1 MLRASRVSKSRS
13 PYSRTT
19 TTNSAAR
26 AKKRSVPETTLPRP
40 HDVAIVDQAPIVT
53 QSQTVSTVASLVPLQ
68 PASSAEVNQVDQVSS
83 IGSLGRPLSLHGT
96 YSVLESYSG
105 TVASLLQAS
114 VSQNTANVYRQG
126 LQSFFNFRQQL
137 SFQQIWPPPVD
148 HMINFIAYLS
158 ESNMAFSTVKCYLSG
173 ISFVINLH
181 GWQNPVDSFII
192 KKLLAGYKRCNPSQ
206 DIRKPI
212 TLPLLNSIVSVL
224 PHLCFSD
231 FEAALFQSAFA
242 LAFFALLR
250 VSEVV
255 ALGVQHI
262 TVSSDIIE
270 IFIKTSK
277 TDQIGAGAFVHVKKS
292 NDTNLLFQSLQKFAA
307 LSTNVKRVSYFSH
320 LNSKPLTEYQFSSM
334 LNKALQFLN
343 IQSTQF
349 KTHSFR
355 IGGATHLYTKGFSE
369 DHIKQMGRWQSA
381 AYKSLDSIWIIGS
394 SIIHWAHIYAKNSN
408 QENLGQES
416 SNILWHGIRG
426 MVWEQLYPT
435 IEFLLARNKK
445 PKIIIIH
452 CGGNN
457 IGQAHNT
464 LRGLQKYYKSTLAN
478 IANLLPQTF
487 IIWSH
492 ILPRNNWINCLAN
505 TEGQNCRRRINSACA
520 TFVLNKFQGRGASVS
535 YPDIRAQCKELFRK
549 DGVHLSDLGNSIF
562 INTLRNALDHF
573 IGCNFVSSTFP

>member
-1 MLRASRVSKSRS
+1 
-13 PYSRTT
+13 
-19 TTNSAAR
+19 
-26 AKKRSVPETTLPRP
+26 
-40 HDVAIVDQAPIVT
+40 
-53 QSQTVSTVASLVPLQ
+53 
-68 PASSAEVNQVDQVSS
+68 
-83 IGSLGRPLSLHGT
+83 
-96 YSVLESYSG
+96 
-105 TVASLLQAS
+105 
-114 VSQNTANVYRQG
+114 
-126 LQSFFNFRQQL
+126 
-137 SFQQIWPPPVD
+137 
-148 HMINFIAYLS
+148 
-158 ESNMAFSTVKCYLSG
+158 MAFSTVKCYLSG

-262 TVSSDIIE
+262 TVSSDTIE

-277 TDQIGAGAFVHVKKS
+277 TDQI
-292 NDTNLLFQSLQKFAA
+292 
-307 LSTNVKRVSYFSH
+307 
-320 LNSKPLTEYQFSSM
+320 
-334 LNKALQFLN
+334 
-343 IQSTQF
+343 
-349 KTHSFR
+349 
-355 IGGATHLYTKGFSE
+355 
-369 DHIKQMGRWQSA
+369 
-381 AYKSLDSIWIIGS
+381 DSIWIIGS

-464 LRGLQKYYKSTLAN
+464 LRGLQKYCKSTLAN

>member
-26 AKKRSVPETTLPRP
+26 AKKRSVPEATLPRP
-40 HDVAIVDQAPIVT
+40 HDVAIVDQAPIVTDQAPIVT

-68 PASSAEVNQVDQVSS
+68 PASSAEVNQ
-83 IGSLGRPLSLHGT
+83 
-96 YSVLESYSG
+96 
-105 TVASLLQAS
+105 
-114 VSQNTANVYRQG
+114 
-126 LQSFFNFRQQL
+126 
-137 SFQQIWPPPVD
+137 
-148 HMINFIAYLS
+148 
-158 ESNMAFSTVKCYLSG
+158 
-173 ISFVINLH
+173 
-181 GWQNPVDSFII
+181 
-192 KKLLAGYKRCNPSQ
+192 
-206 DIRKPI
+206 
-212 TLPLLNSIVSVL
+212 
-224 PHLCFSD
+224 
-231 FEAALFQSAFA
+231 
-242 LAFFALLR
+242 
-250 VSEVV
+250 
-255 ALGVQHI
+255 
-262 TVSSDIIE
+262 
-270 IFIKTSK
+270 
-277 TDQIGAGAFVHVKKS
+277 
-292 NDTNLLFQSLQKFAA
+292 
-307 LSTNVKRVSYFSH
+307 
-320 LNSKPLTEYQFSSM
+320 
-334 LNKALQFLN
+334 
-343 IQSTQF
+343 
-349 KTHSFR
+349 
-355 IGGATHLYTKGFSE
+355 
-369 DHIKQMGRWQSA
+369 
-381 AYKSLDSIWIIGS
+381 DSIWIIGS

-562 INTLRNALDHF
+562 INILRNALDHF